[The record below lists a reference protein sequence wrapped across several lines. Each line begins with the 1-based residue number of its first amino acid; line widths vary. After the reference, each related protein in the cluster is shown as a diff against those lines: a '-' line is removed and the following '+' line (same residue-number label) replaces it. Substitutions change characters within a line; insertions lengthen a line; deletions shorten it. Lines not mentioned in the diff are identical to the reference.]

1 MSSHRPWCRFCEY
14 GDVLGALFILLPQ
27 PALHSSARAAPSL
40 SQHPHTELSFGLWQ
54 DLSLEQCISSHFQ
67 ILLSRLKRSPESH
80 HPQGWKKS
88 RITPLIWFL
97 GCLNFLSSGLACCC
111 FFPFVRSYSAKNVP
125 RLISLT
131 LLTLFKSFHSLPSPS
146 LSYLGFWSLFNTC
159 VANLDHQVNVQRASL
174 AQCCSSWLYPRIT
187 GCFLPFQPLH
197 VEEGIQV
204 IPSGSVHILSDLSC
218 TCQ

>member
-1 MSSHRPWCRFCEY
+1 MLSSSIPPLPFIFCLLSAPKFEHCFNHHLWGRGERKWLNKQLPFISSHRPWCRFCEY

-131 LLTLFKSFHSLPSPS
+131 LLTLLKSFSQPAFPFPV
-146 LSYLGFWSLFNTC
+146 LS
-159 VANLDHQVNVQRASL
+159 
-174 AQCCSSWLYPRIT
+174 
-187 GCFLPFQPLH
+187 
-197 VEEGIQV
+197 GILV
-204 IPSGSVHILSDLSC
+204 SV
-218 TCQ
+218 